1 MDLLRS
7 AFARVGNRIQ
17 KRPLLTLVV
26 VVGLI
31 VVAGAGASQITS
43 VTGNQAFVDSNP
55 TLERFE
61 DTFDRG
67 TMAVLVRGDVTEP
80 ATMRAIDTFDRRME
94 TADRVVSVLTP
105 ADQVRAE
112 YGRIPD
118 SQAQIE
124 RVVGDRSSTV
134 VTVVLESG
142 LTQEEQRPVY
152 EDALDARSW

>member
-55 TLERFE
+55 TLERF
-61 DTFDRG
+61 
-67 TMAVLVRGDVTEP
+67 
-80 ATMRAIDTFDRRME
+80 
-94 TADRVVSVLTP
+94 
-105 ADQVRAE
+105 
-112 YGRIPD
+112 
-118 SQAQIE
+118 
-124 RVVGDRSSTV
+124 
-134 VTVVLESG
+134 
-142 LTQEEQRPVY
+142 
-152 EDALDARSW
+152 